1 MYIGY
6 SLRGTKSCNKKEKR
20 KKKKTEDIDKHF
32 KKFERL
38 ANIRGW
44 SERNKKVFKRGC
56 IQIFIRDVLKGD
68 GATTWAEAKRAMK
81 RKFEKDEDD
90 WLHILEKTN
99 GRK

>member
-44 SERNKKVFKRGC
+44 SERNKLEEYNKY
-56 IQIFIRDVLKGD
+56 LKG
-68 GATTWAEAKRAMK
+68 AVY
-81 RKFEKDEDD
+81 KFLFE
-90 WLHILEKTN
+90 TF
-99 GRK
+99 